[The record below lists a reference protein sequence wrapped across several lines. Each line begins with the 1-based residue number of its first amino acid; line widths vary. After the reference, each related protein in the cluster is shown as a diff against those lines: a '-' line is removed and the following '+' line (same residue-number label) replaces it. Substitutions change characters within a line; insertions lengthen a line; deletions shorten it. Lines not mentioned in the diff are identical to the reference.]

1 MGTVVEWID
10 NSWYSAYAKNWDD
23 AIFRKRIIAY
33 IKPDSVVLDL
43 GTGAGIVAQMN
54 FKHLAQK
61 VCGVDLDPRAVD
73 NPMLHEG
80 QVSEK

>member
-1 MGTVVEWID
+1 MGSVVEWID

-23 AIFRKRIIAY
+23 AIFRERVIAR

-43 GTGAGIVAQMN
+43 GAGAGIVAQMN
-54 FKHLAQK
+54 FKGLAQK
-61 VCGVDLDPRAVD
+61 VCDVDLDPRVVD

-80 QVSEK
+80 RVSAK